1 MCVNILFFKMTVR
14 VLNGFMSFL
23 RPECTFLL
31 YGLRI
36 DSYLVRTILQV
47 LEDWRRADCR
57 FQIIIIDTILL
68 NWFIRTSFRKLS
80 RKMENIAYSKNSNFT
95 YSQ

>member
-47 LEDWRRADCR
+47 LED
-57 FQIIIIDTILL
+57 
-68 NWFIRTSFRKLS
+68 
-80 RKMENIAYSKNSNFT
+80 
-95 YSQ
+95 